1 MFVFKSRRQPTAL
14 MTRSL
19 FEKFVSRWLSHVQEC
34 LETPYFIN
42 IEYMSCTLVHLYSTK
57 NLKPYEQL
65 IQT

>member
-19 FEKFVSRWLSHVQEC
+19 LEKFVSRWLSHVQEC
-34 LETPYFIN
+34 LETPYFIKMN
-42 IEYMSCTLVHLYSTK
+42 TVHVMYLYSTK